1 MANNNVNEEAVKNAA
16 NVAGKNA
23 KALSE
28 GMQYA
33 LITCLPNIGNGAFWG
48 FDTLQNVKKHA
59 DVIKSDNNITA
70 RKLANTG
77 CIIEVD
83 PNYIMTAAVS
93 ALPGAINQNDIA
105 GMKKAMGEAEAEFI
119 KFLIKKGKTGNFVGK
134 IGIYCINDSTSITL
148 KGVSYPAFRLP
159 ISKVLDICNKLGYQI
174 KVGVNF
180 IAPVQAIQ
188 AGNALFDS
196 FELSPTKTGVFCEI
210 KSTFNPAKIA
220 EIEAQYTGKAPK
232 SKK

>member
-1 MANNNVNEEAVKNAA
+1 MAKNVNEEAVKNAA

-48 FDTLQNVKKHA
+48 FDTLQNVMKHS

-70 RKLANTG
+70 RKLGNSG

-83 PNYIMTAAVS
+83 PSYIMSAAVS
-93 ALPGAINQNDIA
+93 ALPGAINQDDIA

-119 KFLIKKGKTGNFVGK
+119 KFLIKRGKSGNFTGM

-159 ISKVLDICNKLGYQI
+159 IGKVLDLCNKFGYMI
-174 KVGVNF
+174 KVGGSF
-180 IAPVQAIQ
+180 ISPSQAIQ
-188 AGNALFDS
+188 RGASLFDS

-210 KSTFNPAKIA
+210 KSTLSPAQIA
-220 EIEAQYTGKAPK
+220 DLEAQYTGKAPK
-232 SKK
+232 AKK